1 MRGDDRAGVVA
12 LQQRHEWLLS
22 IMGNRLT
29 RRALIKIVR
38 FFHRSALR
46 APLSTSTCRRV
57 VLHDWTDADV
67 VRILR
72 NLHKSMAGTTARLV
86 LVEQV
91 VAVPQDHITV
101 HYIMDLHMHVAFGG
115 KERTRVEWRDLLKQ
129 GGFEMRE
136 VKDTRSIFSV
146 IEAVPV

>member
-1 MRGDDRAGVVA
+1 MGGKLAMPHSPLLQDRELRSRVVRCPT
-12 LQQRHEWLLS
+12 L
-22 IMGNRLT
+22 
-29 RRALIKIVR
+29 VVC
-38 FFHRSALR
+38 
-46 APLSTSTCRRV
+46 PTCRRV

-67 VRILR
+67 VRILK
-72 NLHKSMAGTTARLV
+72 NLHKTMAGTTARLI

-129 GGFEMRE
+129 GGFEMKD

-146 IEAVPV
+146 IESVPV